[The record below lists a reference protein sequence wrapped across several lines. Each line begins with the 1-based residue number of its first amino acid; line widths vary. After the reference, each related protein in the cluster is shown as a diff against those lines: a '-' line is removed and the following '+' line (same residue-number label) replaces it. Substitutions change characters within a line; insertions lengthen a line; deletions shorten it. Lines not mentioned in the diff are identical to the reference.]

1 MPPPL
6 LSPLF
11 LSFCFLQPLSLT
23 GKYIGNLTGTA
34 LLKKAD
40 YHSPE
45 ASVTDSSSDNSNRG
59 EMSGTSFH
67 SILGFCPACSFACLM
82 HIVPASMSLFVK
94 YLFYEKKML
103 FQRVSGGPL
112 LVLTIFLP
120 CLSLNLNRRGVI

>member
-23 GKYIGNLTGTA
+23 SMYIGNLTGTA
-34 LLKKAD
+34 LLRKAD

-45 ASVTDSSSDNSNRG
+45 ASVTDSSSDDSDGG
-59 EMSGTSFH
+59 EMPGASPH

-94 YLFYEKKML
+94 YLLYA
-103 FQRVSGGPL
+103 
-112 LVLTIFLP
+112 
-120 CLSLNLNRRGVI
+120 LSVTEP